1 MKWQDLKSVIV
12 EANDRV
18 IIAVE
23 FQSGKK
29 ITIRNV
35 PKALT
40 LKPDFNT
47 VVAKKAKTAEPNE
60 TFSGWVE
67 VSTGQ
72 ADAIDAKAP
81 KNNPGDKVTATSGVI
96 SLDDYV
102 QLVKDNEWEKV
113 HDALTK
119 NPELIDAWG
128 IGYATQARIAS
139 LAGKPGPKYK
149 PDEEEK
155 LDMEN
160 CQSLFK
166 LINKTF
172 DNSVYKGLTYAD
184 NRKEEDIFYNKRSQ
198 DPEFPGGVSF
208 EWKSSPGLRPGGRI
222 DDIKTTFNI
231 TAMINTNTPKLIKTD
246 SGYQWYESHEG
257 FPSSV
262 GDWDRLKEM
271 IVKEVFA
278 EDTITTTGPAQQDQ
292 KLGEP
297 LKVTIG
303 ARGFTYINSIVP
315 DGAN

>member
-12 EANDRV
+12 EANDKV

-23 FQSGKK
+23 FLSGKK

-47 VVAKKAKTAEPNE
+47 VVAKKAKTAAPNE

-72 ADAIDAKAP
+72 ADAIDATAP
-81 KNNPGDKVTATSGVI
+81 KNKPGDKVTATSEI
-96 SLDDYV
+96 TSLDDFV
-102 QLVKDNEWEKV
+102 QLAKDEEWEKM
-113 HDALTK
+113 HDILTK
-119 NPELIDAWG
+119 NPELADAWG
-128 IGYATQARIAS
+128 VPYKMQARIAS

-149 PDEEEK
+149 PNEEEK

-160 CQSLFK
+160 CQALFK

-198 DPEFPGGVSF
+198 DPEFPSGVSF

-231 TAMINTNTPKLIKTD
+231 TAMINTNTPRLIKTD

-262 GDWDRLKEM
+262 GDWDRLKEL
-271 IVKEVFA
+271 IVEEVFA
-278 EDTITTTGPAQQDQ
+278 QDTITTAGPGQRDQ
-292 KLGEP
+292 VEGEP
-297 LKVTIG
+297 MRVTIG
-303 ARGFTYINSIVP
+303 ANSFTYKDSIVP
-315 DGAN
+315 DGE